1 MAPHTNL
8 WVRLNLN
15 FGNWTG
21 FAGLIG
27 SIAFSVSRRNRE
39 MAIPFSIHPPE
50 QAHADKVGKKDDR
63 IQGSDS
69 NCFGLVGF
77 KA

>member
-8 WVRLNLN
+8 RVRLSIN

-21 FAGLIG
+21 FTGLIG
-27 SIAFSVSRRNRE
+27 SIAFSVSRRSRE
-39 MAIPFSIHPPE
+39 MAIPLSIHPSQ
-50 QAHADKVGKKDDR
+50 QAHADKVGKKGDR
-63 IQGSDS
+63 IKGGDS